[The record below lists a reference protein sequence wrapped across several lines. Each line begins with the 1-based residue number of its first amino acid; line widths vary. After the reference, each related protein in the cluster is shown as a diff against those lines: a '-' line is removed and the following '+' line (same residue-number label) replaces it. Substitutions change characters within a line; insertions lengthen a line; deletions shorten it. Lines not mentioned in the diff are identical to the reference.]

1 MDNMV
6 RLDARKIRHI
16 MIITVLLIIGLLVVT
31 AKAHAVSPWHETYLS
46 PGQTYDVSKAKWN
59 TTVYINKAGNYTLKG
74 ESTKCRVVI
83 QSGGVNVYLADGLEI
98 DPGIKAYVGSRTAA
112 ITVNDMNGTVK
123 LISKPGADIYFGG
136 YLTAPAI
143 RKYGYNSKL
152 VFETQDP
159 SNPGTITAYRAHQ
172 SSSAGI
178 GSAYEF
184 AGRVS
189 TGNIEINSG
198 NIIATGGYMSAG
210 IGGGGGG
217 NAYYITINGGNVK
230 AVGGDNGTGI
240 GGGFHGDAYD
250 IEINGGTIY
259 AEGVFGAGIGS
270 GEQSTYAKK
279 VVINGGNIEAR
290 SLRGAGIGGG
300 HRSEVENLR
309 INGGN
314 IKAIGETGIGG
325 TSYQHYG
332 NVKSMYIT
340 GGTIYAEGFDV
351 GIGAATSAPGP
362 NNIYISGGDIT
373 AKSDYYAI
381 GGGGFSGVTDD
392 DRITNVT
399 ISGGTIKAD
408 GGKKD
413 IGTNAAWMDEF
424 NITITGGS
432 VDADPSKL
440 TEEPNGNKPRNQF
453 GDIVSRT
460 DITIEGLSGKV
471 KLDDADIAGLLDKAH
486 DYGMNDVWTD
496 NGKVYFWL
504 PSGTK
509 VSSASSSENKYEGS
523 VNAGSSG
530 VLKYVDKSYKVHFLK
545 EAKAFGSSITEDD
558 IAYSQ
563 IFTMDK
569 AETLAP
575 VSSMNLQPPEEGK
588 EFVGWKRANVLGAAL
603 YPDKAKVCNL
613 YSYDT
618 ENNKVVEYYMEP
630 QWRDAG
636 DVILTVFIDGIPSD
650 IEGIKLK
657 KDETE
662 YNNVFVEDSNA
673 KGTYMYSPSFAEGT
687 ENALVK
693 GKYDIFIK
701 LAGEDSYMDTGR
713 TVSIGTSSLVEL
725 KLYTLAFNGNGAD
738 SGSNDSFTCMY
749 GENYTV
755 PACGY
760 TKNDYHFIGWNT
772 EIDGTGKYYMPG
784 ESFNNS
790 DEDAAAILYA
800 IWEHDSYTIKY
811 DANGGEGTVPESSV
825 WTKEV
830 YTLANPGFLK
840 EGYKLIGWNTAADGS
855 GKAYTA
861 DAEVS
866 DLVEAGESIVLYAQ
880 WEYDPEATEDDDS
893 AAGADGND
901 PSSEENSKNTVEDN
915 SIDTGDSFNLII
927 PVILIA
933 AALIGAGIMLFGRK
947 KRER

>member
-1 MDNMV
+1 MGNMIRTDV
-6 RLDARKIRHI
+6 RKIRLVI
-16 MIITVLLIIGLLVVT
+16 LIAISLLIGLLIAT
-31 AKAHAVSPWHETYLS
+31 AQAHAVSPWYEVYLS

-59 TTVYINKAGNYTLKG
+59 TTVYINKAGDYTLKG
-74 ESTKCRVVI
+74 QSTQCRVVI

-152 VFETQDP
+152 VFETEDP

-189 TGNIEINSG
+189 TGNIEIKSG

-210 IGGGGGG
+210 IGGGGNG
-217 NAYYITINGGNVK
+217 NAYYITINGGNVR
-230 AVGGDNGTGI
+230 AVGGANGTGI
-240 GGGFHGDAYD
+240 GGGYHGDAYD

-259 AEGVFGAGIGS
+259 AEGGFGAGIGS

-325 TSYQHYG
+325 TAYQHYG

-340 GGTIYAEGFDV
+340 GGTIYAEGGYV
-351 GIGAATSAPGP
+351 GIGASVNAPGP

-373 AKSDYYAI
+373 ARSDQYAL
-381 GGGGFSGVTDD
+381 GGGGMSGVTDGR
-392 DRITNVT
+392 RITNVT
-399 ISGGTIKAD
+399 ISGGTIKLD
-408 GGKKD
+408 GDKLD
-413 IGTNAAWMDEF
+413 IGGVTWLHEV

-432 VDADPSKL
+432 LFADKNKFYS
-440 TEEPNGNKPRNQF
+440 EPKNQF
-453 GDIVSRT
+453 GDVVSRT
-460 DITIEGLSGKV
+460 DITIDGLSGKV
-471 KLDDADIAGLLDKAH
+471 KLDDTDIAGLADKAH
-486 DYGMNDVWTD
+486 DYGMKDVWTD

-504 PSGTK
+504 PSGAK
-509 VSSASSSENKYEGS
+509 VSSASSSESKYEGS

-530 VLKYVDKSYKVHFLK
+530 VLKYVDKSYTVYFLK
-545 EAKAFGSSITEDD
+545 EAKAFGSSITAED

-563 IFTMDK
+563 TFTMDK

-575 VSSMNLQPPEEGK
+575 VSGMNLQSPEEGK
-588 EFVGWKRANVLGAAL
+588 EFIGWKRTNALGAAL
-603 YPDKAKVCNL
+603 YPDRAKVCNL
-613 YSYDT
+613 YSYDA
-618 ENNKVVEYYMEP
+618 ENEEVVEYYMEP

-636 DVILTVFIDGIPSD
+636 DVILYVFIDGVLSD
-650 IEGIKLK
+650 VEDIKLQ
-657 KDETE
+657 KDGAE
-662 YNNVFVEDSNA
+662 YEAVFNKDKNT
-673 KGTYMYSPSFAEGT
+673 KGTYTYSPSDVGSGETLA
-687 ENALVK
+687 K
-693 GKYDIFIK
+693 GEYKILIK
-701 LAGEDSYMDTGR
+701 LVGETEYMDTGR

-725 KLYTLAFNGNGAD
+725 KLYTLTFNGNGAD
-738 SGSNDSFTCMY
+738 NGYNDSMSCIY

-755 PACGY
+755 PDCGY
-760 TKNDYHFIGWNT
+760 TKTDYHFIGWNT
-772 EIDGTGKYYMPG
+772 EIDGTGKYYYPKLG
-784 ESFNNS
+784 DVFSNS
-790 DEDAAAILYA
+790 DDDAEAILYA
-800 IWEHDSYTIKY
+800 IWGHDSYTIKY
-811 DANGGEGTVPESSV
+811 DANGGEGAVPEVSV

-830 YTLANPGFLK
+830 YILANPGFLK
-840 EGYKLIGWNTAADGS
+840 EGYKLVGWNTTADGS
-855 GKAYTA
+855 GKTYAA
-861 DAEVS
+861 DEEVS
-866 DLVEAGESIVLYAQ
+866 DIVEAGESIVLYAQ
-880 WEYDPEATEDDDS
+880 WEVLPEDEAGGDGQNPAGNAGGEIDS
-893 AAGADGND
+893 GDKM
-901 PSSEENSKNTVEDN
+901 PITV
-915 SIDTGDSFNLII
+915 IA
-927 PVILIA
+927 VILVIALVGIA
-933 AALIGAGIMLFGRK
+933 AVLFGRRK
-947 KRER
+947 KS